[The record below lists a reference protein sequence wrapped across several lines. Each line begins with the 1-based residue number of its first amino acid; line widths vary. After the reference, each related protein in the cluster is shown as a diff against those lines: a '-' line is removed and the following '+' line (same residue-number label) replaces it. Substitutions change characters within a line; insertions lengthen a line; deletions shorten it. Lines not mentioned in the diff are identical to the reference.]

1 MEIGLLLAPWIGRT
15 AGQAQMAE
23 AMGFGT
29 LLLTDSQNLAPE
41 VWSQLTVA
49 ALATKTIKLMPGVSN
64 SVTRDPAVTAS
75 AALSLHAESG
85 GRAVIGIG
93 RGDSAV
99 QRVGRATDSL
109 ASFERYLTELQAYL
123 RGEAVVRDG
132 FSSRI
137 EWFRSVKHPKV
148 PVHVAATGPKVIELA
163 ARVAD
168 GVALAVGADPVH
180 VARSIERA
188 RAAAKAAG
196 RRPEELRVGA
206 FVTAVAHSDPQL
218 AVDAVRGAAA
228 TFARFSAFP
237 GSPIASLPA
246 PLREAAEF
254 LRANYDM
261 RAHTSN
267 AAAHARAMSDAFVGW
282 YAAAGTA
289 DHVLARLKGV
299 RDAGADFIYIV
310 SGSADAP
317 REVTRASVKLIA
329 SEIVPALKG

>member
-1 MEIGLLLAPWIGRT
+1 M
-15 AGQAQMAE
+15 
-23 AMGFGT
+23 
-29 LLLTDSQNLAPE
+29 
-41 VWSQLTVA
+41 
-49 ALATKTIKLMPGVSN
+49 
-64 SVTRDPAVTAS
+64 
-75 AALSLHAESG
+75 
-85 GRAVIGIG
+85 
-93 RGDSAV
+93 
-99 QRVGRATDSL
+99 
-109 ASFERYLTELQAYL
+109 TELQTYL
-123 RGEAVVRDG
+123 RGEAVGRDG

-137 EWFRSVKHPKV
+137 EWFRSVKYPKV

-163 ARVAD
+163 GRIAD
-168 GVALAVGADPVH
+168 GVALAVGADPEH
-180 VARSIERA
+180 VGRSIERA

-206 FVTAVAHSDPQL
+206 FVTAVAHADA
-218 AVDAVRGAAA
+218 AVARDAVRGAAA

-237 GSPIASLPA
+237 GSPIATLPA

-267 AAAHARAMSDAFVGW
+267 AAAHARAMSDAFVDW

-289 DHVLARLKGV
+289 DQVLSRLKAV

-317 REVTRASVKLIA
+317 REVTKASVKLIA
-329 SEIVPALKG
+329 SEIVPALVQSVGVGVGVGSVHARVDLRVQLVRELAQQREQRLARHAFERLFEHATEALLDPRDCPEALAR